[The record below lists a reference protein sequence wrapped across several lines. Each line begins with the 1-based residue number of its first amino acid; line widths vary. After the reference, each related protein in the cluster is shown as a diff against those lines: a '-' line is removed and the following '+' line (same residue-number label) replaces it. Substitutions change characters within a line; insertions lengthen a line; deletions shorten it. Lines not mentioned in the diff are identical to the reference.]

1 MTESINN
8 IFAIGTTLIFLGL
21 IFLLVCKI
29 FFKKTLFYKKII
41 NTLSS
46 ESVFIGMII
55 GVASM
60 LGSLYYSDIA
70 NFEACK
76 LCWYQRI
83 AIYPAAIFFT
93 YGYIKKEETFKKF
106 SKILLYPALL
116 ISLLHNYLYFFDNS
130 NSTFCDINVSCTTKY
145 FEVFGFSTIPLMSL
159 FVIITLIVL
168 SSVKPIKE

>member
-8 IFAIGTTLIFLGL
+8 IFAIGTTFIFVGL
-21 IFLLVCKI
+21 IFLLICKI
-29 FFKKTLFYKKII
+29 FFNKTLFYKKTI
-41 NTLSS
+41 NTLSG

-55 GVASM
+55 GICAM

-70 NFEACK
+70 NFDACK

-93 YGYIKKEETFKKF
+93 YGYIKKDESFKKLT
-106 SKILLYPALL
+106 KILLYPALI
-116 ISLLHNYLYFFDNS
+116 ISVLHNYLYFFDNS

-159 FVIITLIVL
+159 FVIAILIVL
-168 SSVKPIKE
+168 SSIKPIKE